1 MDIVG
6 CVFGLLLLTSTTNHN
21 LISPSFPQQG
31 YDNEGYV
38 DSGVMG
44 GKPYRISGSG
54 STGSKSIS
62 GAPARRHACNQC
74 GKAFVTPSKL
84 QRHVL
89 SHSGIRPFHCRLCGR
104 HFSQAANLKTHIRNT
119 HTDEDP
125 SVIAALSAAVAP
137 IHATAYATSENPLD
151 DELSPDL

>member
-1 MDIVG
+1 MSNV
-6 CVFGLLLLTSTTNHN
+6 VFHCFLFLSDC
-21 LISPSFPQQG
+21 QQG
-31 YDNEGYV
+31 FDAEGYV

-44 GKPYRISGSG
+44 GKPYL
-54 STGSKSIS
+54 TGSAGSKP
-62 GAPARRHACNQC
+62 GGGQTRRHACNQC

-89 SHSGIRPFHCRLCGR
+89 SHSGIRPFHCQLCGR

-119 HTDEDP
+119 HPDEDP
-125 SVIAALSAAVAP
+125 AVIAAMSAAMSAVAP
-137 IHATAYATSENPLD
+137 HATNYASSENPLD